1 MNIIEKE
8 IAKRQE
14 IIDSKAE
21 KLAKAEELK
30 KEAEALELEALAI
43 ETEVLEAEIEELK
56 GFLPEV
62 ETTEEVGTVEKAPK
76 MEGRSMIM
84 IVVPKN

>member
-1 MNIIEKE
+1 MNIIERE

-43 ETEVLEAEIEELK
+43 DTEVLEAEVEELK
-56 GFLPEV
+56 TFLPAV
-62 ETTEEVGTVEKAPK
+62 EETEEAPVE
-76 MEGRSMIM
+76 E
-84 IVVPKN
+84 